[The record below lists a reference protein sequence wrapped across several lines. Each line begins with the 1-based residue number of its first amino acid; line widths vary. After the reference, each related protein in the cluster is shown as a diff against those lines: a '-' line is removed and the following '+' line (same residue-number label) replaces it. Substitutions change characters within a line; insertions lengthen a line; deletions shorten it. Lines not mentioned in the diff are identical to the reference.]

1 MSYVVK
7 MILVMTLASAL
18 LRFLPFVV
26 FSGDR
31 PIPASLVRLGK
42 TLPAAAMG
50 MLVIYCLKD
59 VAWSASPFGI
69 PELIGCA
76 FAVVSYR
83 FSKNNLVSIFGA
95 TLIYLVIVNF
105 VL

>member
-1 MSYVVK
+1 MSYALK
-7 MILVMTLASAL
+7 IILAMALASEL
-18 LRFLPFVV
+18 LRFLPFLI

-31 PIPASLVRLGK
+31 PIPLSLVRLGK

-59 VAWSASPFGI
+59 VAWTAMPFGI

-76 FAVVSYR
+76 FTVISYR
-83 FSKNNLVSIFGA
+83 LTKNNLISIFGG
-95 TLIYLVIVNF
+95 TLLYLVIVNF
-105 VL
+105 IL